1 MTALAQQL
9 DVADQKHDVPNTA
22 IEQWLAGAWANVL
35 GIPKEQIGRQDHFFD
50 LGGTSLSALK
60 LVIALDRA
68 VSFKELTSHPS
79 LAAQAT
85 LLDARGFRAA
95 RATVPMGIC
104 AT

>member
-1 MTALAQQL
+1 MTRLHPEGT
-9 DVADQKHDVPNTA
+9 DRP
-22 IEQWLAGAWANVL
+22 AGSL
-35 GIPKEQIGRQDHFFD
+35 FD